1 MDEVFC
7 FLPLF
12 ALVRLSF
19 PEASLRC
26 LHEYEVVGGVNSL
39 DWEIGNEGAKK
50 HALLGE
56 MYCTL
61 GFMIVEPRD

>member
-1 MDEVFC
+1 M
-7 FLPLF
+7 
-12 ALVRLSF
+12 
-19 PEASLRC
+19 
-26 LHEYEVVGGVNSL
+26 GGVGSL
-39 DWEIGNEGAKK
+39 DREIGNEGAKK